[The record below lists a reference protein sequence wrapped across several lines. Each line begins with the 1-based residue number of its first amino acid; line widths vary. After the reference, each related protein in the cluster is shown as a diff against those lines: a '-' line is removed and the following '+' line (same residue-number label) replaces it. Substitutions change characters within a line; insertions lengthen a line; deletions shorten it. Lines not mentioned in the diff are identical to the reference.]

1 MPHCEIPLKQ
11 SEIPD
16 AVRRE
21 QVRMFDLANRK
32 HGLTLKVLNIE
43 TGISTS
49 TLSGWINGTSM
60 MPLDGF
66 VRIAAIKDFPNELL
80 SLVFDAAGKSVAD
93 SDEGAADVDDAVIA
107 ALEMTLA
114 YVKARHPDS
123 PGSIRIVHSEEPEIR
138 MMARRVADRVGK
150 VVPA

>member
-1 MPHCEIPLKQ
+1 MLHREIPLKP
-11 SEIPD
+11 SDISD

-32 HGLTLKVLNIE
+32 HGLSLKVLHAE

-66 VRIAAIKDFPNELL
+66 VKIAAIRDFPNELL
-80 SLVFDAAGKSVAD
+80 SLVLDVGGKSVSDAD
-93 SDEGAADVDDAVIA
+93 GDEGDIDDAVIA
-107 ALEMTLA
+107 AAELFLA
-114 YVKARHPDS
+114 YAKARHPDS
-123 PGSIRIVHSEEPEIR
+123 PGSIRIVHSEQPEIQLA
-138 MMARRVADRVGK
+138 ARRVADRCGK
-150 VVPA
+150 ISA

>member
-1 MPHCEIPLKQ
+1 MPHCEIPLKP
-11 SEIPD
+11 SDISD

-32 HGLTLKVLNIE
+32 HGLSLKVLHAE

-66 VRIAAIKDFPNELL
+66 VKIAAIKDFPNELL
-80 SLVFDAAGKSVAD
+80 SLVLDVGGKSVCDAE
-93 SDEGAADVDDAVIA
+93 SEQGDVDDAVIA
-107 ALEMTLA
+107 ALELA
-114 YVKARHPDS
+114 LTYAKARHPDS
-123 PGSIRIVHSEEPEIR
+123 PGNIRIVHTEQPEIK
-138 MMARRVADRVGK
+138 MAARRVVDRCGK
-150 VVPA
+150 VAA